1 MDRSITLRQVG
12 EIRVVAC
19 PHPFSSVRIERNVLE
34 GATIRQIMDKMALRG
49 EHLHARVFIDDQLIP
64 SAEWEHATPAAGQ
77 YVTIRVV
84 PTGGGGDGGGK
95 DALRLVAMIAVV
107 AAAAFVS
114 GGAGGLMTGVFAGGT
129 VGAAVAGAAVGIGG
143 SLAMN
148 ANIPAPLPRR
158 TVPQPIPAR
167 ALEEAA

>member
-1 MDRSITLRQVG
+1 MDQYITLRQAG

-19 PHPFSSVRIERNVLE
+19 PHPFSSVRIEQKVLE
-34 GATIRQIMDKMALRG
+34 GATIRQIMDEMALRG
-49 EHLHARVFIDDQLIP
+49 AHLHARVFIDDRLVTQ
-64 SAEWEHATPAAGQ
+64 AEWEYVAPRAGQ
-77 YVTIRVV
+77 HVTIRVI
-84 PTGGGGDGGGK
+84 PTGGGDGGSK

-107 AAAAFVS
+107 AAASFVS
-114 GGAGGLMTGVFAGGT
+114 AGAGGLMTGVFAGGT
-129 VGAAVAGAAVGIGG
+129 VGAAVAGAAVGIGL